1 MLTGTRGDM
10 MSFLK
15 EKYCKCNKYKPLKNE
30 PDTNINL
37 HCFFMEDDD
46 CVTCEVC
53 GYNLCSQECG
63 EGELHR
69 EECKVLARGERGA
82 QVGYRVIGILRLLGA
97 RRGNRWKEIGDIVV
111 QYC

>member
-1 MLTGTRGDM
+1 MSLTQT
-10 MSFLK
+10 LI
-15 EKYCKCNKYKPLKNE
+15 Y
-30 PDTNINL
+30 IV
-37 HCFFMEDDD
+37 FMEDDD

-111 QYC
+111 EYCYLF